1 MLLLFVQEVSVY
13 DRNKQGTRINIISTF
28 MSVQKQQPSI
38 PTKPALFPKA
48 AAEITHSL
56 IALPG
61 QS

>member
-28 MSVQKQQPSI
+28 MSVQKQPSI